1 MEITAKY
8 EILKGI
14 SECVPENGAGE
25 DEPRET
31 ILQNFLPLRSYNKLA
46 DPKVFLITGGRGSG
60 KTELFRIL
68 TSCNGLDY
76 VISEKDRARYTGL
89 KKGEFLIG
97 YIATGAEAKA
107 FPTPGVCDG
116 FLKHENPQ
124 NLGSFWG
131 GLACAAILRRFALD
145 EEIRHLADR
154 YFGGQLGEDLLNSS
168 SEVSKWWKI
177 LDVQRE
183 QWESFLDKADDYL
196 RKKDIQI
203 FLVYDELDRICSNYA
218 DLFLY
223 IRGLLDFWYQHNSRL
238 TNIKAKIFL
247 RSDLYNSKALQFV
260 DASKMRAY
268 QLTLSWDT
276 VSLYRLL
283 VKRMANAG
291 VSELT
296 AYLLD
301 VSGLLIQA
309 KDSELGYM
317 PSALEEAYQ
326 GLIDKMIGK
335 YMGKTPKRGISYVWV
350 PNHIQDANGQM
361 APRAFLKC
369 FSFAAQEML
378 EHREDVAALEG
389 DRILAPTRLQG
400 ALAEVSADR
409 VRELVNE
416 EYQWLQGLINRLK
429 GNTMLMEQEEFL
441 GYLSPELWQKEEQ
454 DRLPGRTGEEI
465 LTVLLDLGI
474 VMQAADGRINV
485 PELYLYGFGLK
496 RKGGIKRPKQNRL

>member
-1 MEITAKY
+1 M
-8 EILKGI
+8 
-14 SECVPENGAGE
+14 
-25 DEPRET
+25 
-31 ILQNFLPLRSYNKLA
+31 
-46 DPKVFLITGGRGSG
+46 
-60 KTELFRIL
+60 
-68 TSCNGLDY
+68 
-76 VISEKDRARYTGL
+76 
-89 KKGEFLIG
+89 
-97 YIATGAEAKA
+97 
-107 FPTPGVCDG
+107 
-116 FLKHENPQ
+116 
-124 NLGSFWG
+124 
-131 GLACAAILRRFALD
+131 
-145 EEIRHLADR
+145 
-154 YFGGQLGEDLLNSS
+154 
-168 SEVSKWWKI
+168 
-177 LDVQRE
+177 
-183 QWESFLDKADDYL
+183 
-196 RKKDIQI
+196 
-203 FLVYDELDRICSNYA
+203 DRICSNYA

-301 VSGLLIQA
+301 VPGLLIQA

-326 GLIDKMIGK
+326 GLIDKIIGK

-350 PNHIQDANGQM
+350 PNHIQDANGQCRV
-361 APRAFLKC
+361 P
-369 FSFAAQEML
+369 
-378 EHREDVAALEG
+378 
-389 DRILAPTRLQG
+389 
-400 ALAEVSADR
+400 LAEVSADR

-429 GNTMLMEQEEFL
+429 GNTMLMEREEFL
-441 GYLSPELWQKEEQ
+441 GYLSPELWHKEEQ